1 MPTQTL
7 ERPSPSIVVDRQPA
21 IQLPGRVLSVQE
33 WRRRAWHFFPGVLAF
48 AMTQIPHEDPI
59 PVLPLSAGVVLGL
72 GLIVWGAFRFHHTF
86 RRSHDERPV
95 VMALGYALPI
105 IALLYLLRNHLQVA
119 LAATAIIAFGDG
131 SATLVG
137 MRLGGP
143 ALPWNR
149 EKTLSGMMAFI
160 ACGGLAASLVYWIEA
175 SPDVSYLT
183 AAVLTIPA
191 AIACALLES
200 VPWQVNDNA
209 VVGATAAV
217 LLAAG
222 QLMLS
227 T

>member
-1 MPTQTL
+1 MPAHSL
-7 ERPSPSIVVDRQPA
+7 ERPSSSIVVDRQPA
-21 IQLPGRVLSVQE
+21 IQLPGRALGVQE

-59 PVLPLSAGVVLGL
+59 PLLPLSVGVILGL

-86 RRSHDERPV
+86 RRSQDERPV

-105 IALLYLLRNHLQVA
+105 IALLYLLRDHLEVA

-131 SATLVG
+131 SATLAG

-149 EKTLSGMMAFI
+149 EKTLSGTAAFI
-160 ACGGLAASLVYWIEA
+160 VCGGLAASLVYWIEA
-175 SPDVSYLT
+175 SPDVSYIT
-183 AAVLTIPA
+183 AAALTIPA

-209 VVGATAAV
+209 VVGAAAATI
-217 LLAAG
+217 LAAS
-222 QLMLS
+222 QLLL
-227 T
+227 TG